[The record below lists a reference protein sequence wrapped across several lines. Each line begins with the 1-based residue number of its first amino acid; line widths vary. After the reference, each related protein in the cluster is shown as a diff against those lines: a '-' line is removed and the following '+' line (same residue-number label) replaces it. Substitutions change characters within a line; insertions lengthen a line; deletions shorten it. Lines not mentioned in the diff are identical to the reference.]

1 MLPCVLAQD
10 LVVYCNA
17 TQNQYYG
24 NLGMSF
30 NIGVY
35 SPAHAFWAEPHGLPQ
50 FVNDTYN
57 AISCCLR
64 CAFSNT
70 CNIWCAL
77 PLGMLPSVAEVL
89 PALLAELWSDPAAR
103 QCLAGI
109 MCFGKIAWHVCA
121 PHDQKHT
128 SCLC

>member
-77 PLGMLPSVAEVL
+77 PLGMLPPSLKFCLRYLQSFGVTLLPGSVWQA
-89 PALLAELWSDPAAR
+89 
-103 QCLAGI
+103 
-109 MCFGKIAWHVCA
+109 
-121 PHDQKHT
+121 
-128 SCLC
+128 